1 MLESRDRR
9 FAAAATLGIAMTALA
24 ALAMT
29 VAATPPSASSG
40 IPAARVEA
48 LRGIAER
55 LRASERQSQGAW
67 KKLAFLTDHIG
78 ARLSGS
84 PQAEKAVAWAL
95 AEFGRD
101 GFAEARAEKVMVPHW
116 ERGDGSGAI
125 VAPVE
130 TPLALLA
137 LGMSD
142 GTPPEGV
149 TGEVIETDS
158 LEALRALGDKV
169 RGKIVLLNKP
179 VRKAPDGAGYGEVS
193 PLRHSGPSEAARL
206 GGVALLIRSLGT
218 LPARLP
224 HTGMT
229 HYADDAPRIPA
240 AAIAEEDADRIHRLL
255 AAGETV
261 KVRLT
266 LGCRTLPDAPSANV
280 VAEWRG
286 TKRPDEVVVIGAHL
300 DSWDVG
306 AGAEDDGA
314 GAVMVMES
322 LALLKRLD
330 LKPARTV
337 RAVLYMNEE
346 NGVRGGHGYAEQHAA
361 EMARHVAA
369 LEADSGAGPWLGY
382 TTLAGPGG
390 TAVVRDLANALAS
403 PGTAGASGAHEV
415 TEGGDGGV
423 DISPMRAAGVPL
435 LGVRFDMTH
444 YFDWHHTMADTLDK
458 IDPANLADGV
468 VAMALMGYALAD
480 LEPPLSRIPPEA
492 AATDKK

>member
-1 MLESRDRR
+1 MARRAFYHPRSMLESRDRR
-9 FAAAATLGIAMTALA
+9 LTAAAALA

-29 VAATPPSASSG
+29 AAATPPSASSG

-48 LRGIAER
+48 LRAIAER

-101 GFAEARAEKVMVPHW
+101 GFADARAEKVMVPHW

-130 TPLALLA
+130 MPLALLA

-179 VRKAPDGAGYGEVS
+179 VRRAPDGAGYGEVS

-240 AAIAEEDADRIHRLL
+240 AAITEEDADRIHRLL
-255 AAGETV
+255 EAGETV

-286 TKRPDEVVVIGAHL
+286 SKRPDEVVVIGAHL

-314 GAVMVMES
+314 GIVMVMES
-322 LALLKRLD
+322 LALLKHLD

-346 NGVRGGHGYAEQHAA
+346 NGVRGGHGYAEQHAS

-382 TTLAGPGG
+382 TALAGPGG
-390 TAVVRDLANALAS
+390 AAVVRDLANALAS
-403 PGTAGASGAHEV
+403 AGAHEV

-444 YFDWHHTMADTLDK
+444 YFDWHHTAADTLDK
-458 IDPANLADGV
+458 IDPTNLADGV

-492 AATDKK
+492 AATDRK

>member
-9 FAAAATLGIAMTALA
+9 FVVAALA
-24 ALAMT
+24 ALAALAT
-29 VAATPPSASSG
+29 TAAATPPSASSG

-48 LRGIAER
+48 LRGVAER

-67 KKLAFLTDHIG
+67 KKLAFLTDRIG

-101 GFAEARAEKVMVPHW
+101 GFAEAHSEKVMVPHW

-125 VAPVE
+125 LAPVE
-130 TPLALLA
+130 MPLALLA

-149 TGEVIETDS
+149 TGEVIEADS
-158 LEALRALGDKV
+158 LETLRALGDKV

-193 PLRHSGPSEAARL
+193 PLRHAGPSESARL
-206 GGVALLIRSLGT
+206 GAVAMLIRSLGT
-218 LPARLP
+218 LAARLP

-229 HYADDAPRIPA
+229 HYSDDAPRIPA
-240 AAIAEEDADRIHRLL
+240 AAIAEEDALRIHRLL
-255 AAGETV
+255 EAGETV

-286 TKRPDEVVVIGAHL
+286 AKHPDEVVVLGAHL

-322 LALLKRLD
+322 LGLLKALD

-369 LEADSGAGPWLGY
+369 LEADSGAGPFLGY
-382 TTLAGPGG
+382 TALAGPGG
-390 TAVVRDLANALAS
+390 AAVVRDLAKALA
-403 PGTAGASGAHEV
+403 GAHEV
-415 TEGGDGGV
+415 TDGGDGGV
-423 DISPMRAAGVPL
+423 DISPMRGAGVPL

-444 YFDWHHTMADTLDK
+444 YFDWHHTAADTLDK
-458 IDPANLADGV
+458 IDPASLADGV

-492 AATDKK
+492 AATDRK